1 MCARLAA
8 LVIQQPG
15 AVQRWKL
22 WSSAC
27 GRIVVGYPAKSYP
40 EPQTRYNTLSLSK
53 MDSVPFS
60 KVDRAAA

>member
-1 MCARLAA
+1 VL
-8 LVIQQPG
+8 
-15 AVQRWKL
+15 
-22 WSSAC
+22 SSDGNCGHWPC
-27 GRIVVGYPAKSYP
+27 GRIVGDYPAKSYP